1 MQAHHLKKSRVVTR
15 RIGRGGKRGSY
26 SGRGIKGQR
35 SRAGH
40 RIRPAVRDVIKKI
53 HKRRGFGKH
62 RARHAPSATSEKR
75 IAISSRLLE
84 AKFSSGTHITLR
96 ALYEAGLI
104 AKKRN
109 ARVKI
114 LGKGSGTKRFT
125 FADDILLST
134 SARDTLS
141 GAPQS

>member
-1 MQAHHLKKSRVVTR
+1 MQAHQLQSSHRRAR

-62 RARHAPSATSEKR
+62 RAQSAPAALSVKPMVISART
-75 IAISSRLLE
+75 LE
-84 AKFSSGTHITLR
+84 QKLTPGAHVTLR
-96 ALYEAGLI
+96 ALRD
-104 AKKRN
+104 AKLVSKRGAN
-109 ARVKI
+109 VLVKV
-114 LGKGSGTKRFT
+114 LGKGNGKTHFT
-125 FADDILLST
+125 FADNILLSR
-134 SARDTLS
+134 SSRDTLIK
-141 GAPQS
+141 QN